1 MAPAGTKVTPTLR
14 IYRGILLL
22 ATPFILLRLWWRG
35 RREPEYRR
43 RIRERFGF
51 VQLRDGRP
59 VIWLHAVSA
68 GEVIAA
74 APLIRRIANHCAQHQ
89 VLVTTMTPTGAEQ
102 VRGLLGDAVVHK
114 YAPYDMT
121 FAVQRYWQQVRPA
134 VLVLMETELW
144 PNLIHQ
150 AATESVPI
158 CLINARLSERS
169 ARGYR
174 RLATLSRPMLAQL
187 THISCQY
194 PAHAERFR
202 DLGVDPQRL
211 SIAGNLKFD
220 RAIPEDLTARRDD
233 LMAQCRLE
241 GQAVWLAA
249 STHSGEEAQIL
260 QCYKQLRSRFPQLQL
275 ILAPRHPH
283 RAEELVQLS
292 QAAGFQPR
300 RLSSLTQSPLDAP
313 AGIVIVDQMG
323 VLLPLYDLA
332 DVAFVGGSLIP
343 FGGQNPIEPALMRTP
358 VVSGV
363 HCFNFTEIV
372 EKLVSAGAM
381 FQVNSAAG
389 LAETT
394 AELLGDAELRSRA
407 GAAGYTEAMANKGAS
422 ERVAEGLIQL
432 IGDTAQ

>member
-1 MAPAGTKVTPTLR
+1 MVPAGTKVTPALR

-35 RREPEYRR
+35 RREPDYRR
-43 RIRERFGF
+43 RIGERFGF
-51 VQLRDGRP
+51 VGRSDGRP
-59 VIWLHAVSA
+59 IICLHAVSA

-74 APLIRRIANHCAQHQ
+74 APLIRRIANHCPQHQ

-121 FAVQRYWQQVRPA
+121 FAVKRYWQNVRPK

-144 PNLIHQ
+144 PNLIHH
-150 AATESVPI
+150 AATESVPT
-158 CLINARLSERS
+158 CLINARLSARS

-174 RLATLSRPMLAQL
+174 RLAMLSKPMLAQL

-202 DLGVDPQRL
+202 SLGVDPQRL
-211 SIAGNLKFD
+211 SVAGNLKFD
-220 RAIPEDLTARRDD
+220 RAVPEDLAPRRAD
-233 LMAQCRLE
+233 LMNRCRLQ
-241 GQAVWLAA
+241 GQLVWLAA

-260 QCYKQLRSRFPQLQL
+260 QCFEQLRIRFPQLQL

-283 RAEELVQLS
+283 RAEELVQLG

-300 RLSSLTQSPLDAP
+300 LLSSLTQAPLDAP
-313 AGIVIVDQMG
+313 AGVVIVDQMG

-358 VVSGV
+358 VVSGL

-381 FQVNSAAG
+381 FQVSSVVE

-394 AELLGDAELRSRA
+394 TELLNDAELRARA
-407 GAAGYTEAMANKGAS
+407 GAAGYAEAMANKGAS
-422 ERVAEGLIQL
+422 ARVAERLIQL
-432 IGDTAQ
+432 IGNTA